1 MNFKKF
7 LMTALATGSL
17 LSVMAVS
24 AFAEG
29 SGAGAGTDG
38 GMNIISLLFIPLV
51 LVLMYFMLIRP
62 QKKREKETAQM
73 RNALEIGDEIVT
85 IGGIIGRVV
94 NIKDDDIITIET
106 GSDKTKVKIRKWA
119 IQERITVKDE

>member
-7 LMTALATGSL
+7 LMTALSTGTL

-29 SGAGAGTDG
+29 SGSGTEG
-38 GMNIISLLFIPLV
+38 GMNIMSLIFIPLV

-62 QKKREKETAQM
+62 QKKRDKQAKDM
-73 RNALEIGDEIVT
+73 REAIKVGDEIVT
-85 IGGIIGRVV
+85 IGGICG
-94 NIKDDDIITIET
+94 
-106 GSDKTKVKIRKWA
+106 KV
-119 IQERITVKDE
+119 TNVKDETITIVSAESKMTFLKTAVASVTTPDNE